1 MAGGEVKARSKT
13 PKVRLWLAQ
22 SQRALGSVVG
32 EESPSLRPLAMVMFV
47 IQLVGCFT
55 AWITNIM
62 LHGDGAYFVYA
73 LSVGG
78 AWMLKWRSISA
89 RAAIYFTTVLPT
101 ELGASLFHL
110 SPLGIG
116 RLNGFIFYLVPAL
129 LFAAA
134 CALVWRRCP
143 QYLVFPAGQYVSS
156 TALGYGFPS
165 ESLLAPGF
173 LWVALFAIMIR
184 RAPSALFFVAFI
196 GLVFSHEVA
205 IPAAIVAAVLAV
217 QQARQEDCESRT
229 CWRAKATLAGVLG
242 VFALLIAV
250 RLNGGG
256 TGSDSN
262 AIYVVDPRRIL
273 NNPSL
278 WIMVLAV
285 IAASAARRY
294 LAFFQGRS
302 GALLLIVGAFVVPLI
317 LKAVWCSID
326 FEQGRYDSTRSIV
339 GITMLVLALCFALV
353 LRTKLECTHAPA
365 LDWFRQIPFVLS
377 VALATSA
384 ASAVAFLYDWDLSLC
399 GLERVVSPISAEGRP
414 EIISYEQA
422 LGLMEPE
429 EASAN
434 DRMDFQWVMPYRS
447 ILLADGG
454 VPARV
459 VVIDGDYRAYCAM
472 ADRIDP
478 SRSAIPTPALAA
490 MHEFSCTHIPPPS
503 QNTQSRRLLRYLS
516 NEKDQIFGTKV
527 PSQ

>member
-1 MAGGEVKARSKT
+1 MNTRST
-13 PKVRLWLAQ
+13 TSKVGPWLAQ
-22 SQRALGSVVG
+22 FQHALGGVVG
-32 EESPSLRPLAMVMFV
+32 EESASLRRLVMAIFA
-47 IQLVGCFT
+47 IQLVGCFA
-55 AWITNIM
+55 AWLTNIM

-73 LSVGG
+73 LSVGE
-78 AWMLKWRSISA
+78 AWMLKWQFIAA
-89 RAAIYFTTVLPT
+89 RAAIYLTTVWPT
-101 ELGASLFHL
+101 ELGAFLFHL

-134 CALVWRRCP
+134 CALVWRRYP

-156 TALGYGFPS
+156 TALGYGYPS

-173 LWVALFAIMIR
+173 LWMALFAIVIR
-184 RAPSALFFVAFI
+184 RPPSTLFFVAFI

-205 IPAAIVAAVLAV
+205 MPAAMVAAVLAV
-217 QQARQEDCESRT
+217 QQARQEDRDSRS
-229 CWRAKATLAGVLG
+229 CWRSMTTLVVVLG
-242 VFALLIAV
+242 VFALLVAV
-250 RLNGGG
+250 RLSGGG

-262 AIYVVDPRRIL
+262 AIYVVDPRRIV
-273 NNPSL
+273 NNPSM
-278 WIMVLAV
+278 WVTVLAV

-294 LAFFQGRS
+294 LSFFEGRS

-317 LKAVWCSID
+317 LKGVWCSID
-326 FEQGRYDSTRSIV
+326 FEQGRYDSARSII
-339 GITMLVLALCFALV
+339 GIVMLFLALCFAVV

-365 LDWFRQIPFVLS
+365 PDWIRQIPFVLS
-377 VALATSA
+377 VALAVSA
-384 ASAVAFLYDWDLSLC
+384 ASAVAFLHDWALSLR
-399 GLERVVSPISAEGRP
+399 GLDRVVKPISTDGPP

-422 LGLMEPE
+422 LGLMQPE

-434 DRMDFQWVMPYRS
+434 DRIDFQWVMPYRS

-459 VVIDGDYRAYCAM
+459 VVIDGDYRAYCAL

-478 SRSAIPTPALAA
+478 SRSTIPMPALAA
-490 MHEFSCTHIPPPS
+490 MHEFSCAHIPPPPL
-503 QNTQSRRLLRYLS
+503 NTLSRRLLRYFS
-516 NEKDQIFGTKV
+516 NRILGTKM